1 MTALT
6 WDATGSR
13 FYELGTDHGVLYPC
27 NTSGVYQKG
36 VAWNGLTAVTETP
49 DGAEANDMYAD
60 NIKYASVRSA
70 ETFGGTIEA
79 YTYPDEWGQ
88 CDGSATP
95 VATGVVFGQQ
105 SRNKFGLAYRT
116 KLGND
121 VTDSAGY
128 KLHLV
133 YGATASPS
141 ERSYET
147 INDSP
152 EGITFSWEF
161 TTDPV
166 AIEGHPELNPVALIT
181 IDSTKVDSAKLAE
194 FEKTL
199 YGTEDA
205 EPKLPTPAEVFT
217 AFPKA

>member
-1 MTALT
+1 MAALT
-6 WDATGSR
+6 WDDTGKR
-13 FYELGTDHGVLYPC
+13 FYELGTDHGVLYP
-27 NTSGVYQKG
+27 TTDAGAYGTG
-36 VAWNGLTAVTETP
+36 VAWNGLTAVTESP

-79 YTYPDEWGQ
+79 YTFPDEFIP
-88 CDGSATP
+88 CDGGNADI
-95 VATGVVFGQQ
+95 AGVTFGQQ
-105 SRNKFGLAYRT
+105 GRKKFGFAYRT

-121 VTDSAGY
+121 VSDNAGY

-141 ERSYET
+141 EKSYET
-147 INDSP
+147 VNDSP

-166 AIEGHPELNPVALIT
+166 MVSGHPELNPVASIT
-181 IDSTKVDSAKLAE
+181 IDSTKVDKAKLAQLE
-194 FEKTL
+194 TKL
-199 YGTEDA
+199 YGGSDTE
-205 EPKLPTPAEVFT
+205 PTLPLPGEVYNLLK
-217 AFPKA
+217 KA

>member
-6 WDATGSR
+6 WDGTGSR

-27 NTSGVYQKG
+27 DTAGAYQKG

-79 YTYPDEWGQ
+79 YMYPDEWNQ
-88 CDGSATP
+88 CDGSIAP
-95 VATGVVFGQQ
+95 AGAGVIFGQQ
-105 SRNKFGLAYRT
+105 TRNKFGLAYRT
-116 KLGND
+116 KIGND
-121 VTDSAGY
+121 VTDTAGY

-141 ERSYET
+141 ERGYET
-147 INDSP
+147 RNDSP

-166 AIEGHPELNPVALIT
+166 AIEGHPELNPVSLIT
-181 IDSTKVDSAKLAE
+181 IDSTKVNSAKLAA
-194 FEKTL
+194 FEDIL
-199 YGTEDA
+199 YGTEDT
-205 EPKLPTPAEVFT
+205 EPKLPTPAEVLS